1 MGNAPSSH
9 LKKKKKFL
17 SNLCI
22 NTFMSHIWWGSNNRG
37 KVQIF
42 CKGHNRINAFSICLL
57 VAWWRWCLLSR
68 VEMDQPHV
76 CVWTSLK
83 LSCLLFVQMKCCK
96 YWPDDTELYGDIK
109 ITLLKT
115 ETLAE
120 YTVRTFAMERV
131 SHALTFSFFQ
141 FQLSYIASVSCN
153 PTDTCLISLQICLT
167 RFYLWG
173 SLIEYK
179 QLI

>member
-1 MGNAPSSH
+1 MVKSKYFA
-9 LKKKKKFL
+9 
-17 SNLCI
+17 
-22 NTFMSHIWWGSNNRG
+22 
-37 KVQIF
+37 KVTTGLTLFQF
-42 CKGHNRINAFSICLL
+42 VCLL
-57 VAWWRWCLLSR
+57 PDGVDVCCLVLRWISR
-68 VEMDQPHV
+68 V